1 MASRRKENANAEAL
15 CAALWFELKMLWR
28 ERREM
33 DLKSKIRRIPEFK
46 GVVFWDITP
55 LLKDRLAFRE
65 SVKQMANHFRHKA
78 ADVIVSSEARGF
90 ILGAAMAYE
99 LGVGFVPIRKK
110 GKLPSK
116 TVKLT
121 YQKEYEP
128 DTIEIHEDSIEVG
141 ERVLLI
147 DDLLATG
154 GTIKAN
160 AELVEKLGGKV
171 VGIGFLIELG
181 YLHGR
186 DALGGKYE
194 VFSLINLKTSNG

>member
-1 MASRRKENANAEAL
+1 
-15 CAALWFELKMLWR
+15 
-28 ERREM
+28 M

-55 LLKDRLAFRE
+55 LLKDKHTFKE
-65 SVKQMANHFRHKA
+65 CVKQIADHCRDKDV
-78 ADVIVSSEARGF
+78 DVIVSSEARGF
-90 ILGAAMAYE
+90 IFGAALAYE

-116 TVKLT
+116 AVSLT
-121 YQKEYEP
+121 YKKEYES
-128 DTIEIHEDSIEVG
+128 DTIEIHEDSIKPG
-141 ERVLLI
+141 QKVLLI

-160 AELVEKLGGKV
+160 AELVEKLGGKI

-186 DALGGKYE
+186 QNLGEKYE
-194 VFSLINLKTSNG
+194 VFSIVNYKTSDG

>member
-1 MASRRKENANAEAL
+1 
-15 CAALWFELKMLWR
+15 
-28 ERREM
+28 M

-55 LLKDRLAFRE
+55 LLKDKHAFRQAI
-65 SVKQMANHFRHKA
+65 KQMADPWRGKDV
-78 ADVIVSSEARGF
+78 DVIVSSEARGF
-90 ILGAAMAYE
+90 MLGAALAYE

-116 TVKLT
+116 TVSLT
-121 YQKEYEP
+121 YQKEYES
-128 DTIEIHEDSIEVG
+128 DTIEIHEDAIEPSQK
-141 ERVLLI
+141 VLLI

-160 AELVEKLGGKV
+160 AELVEKLGGKI
-171 VGIGFLIELG
+171 VGIGFLIELE

-186 DALGGKYE
+186 KMLGDKYE
-194 VFSLINLKTSNG
+194 IFSIINYKTPDW